1 MGFLDFAIRLKVLVD
16 EMNASREDESIIIAN
31 DVMAQVRNRV
41 QERKV
46 NADGTAF
53 GQYSQALVPQWFFYG
68 KSNTDTAEQ
77 ELKAGN
83 WFVSY
88 ADFRDLNN
96 LPSDDINFTF
106 SGDLFRTTGIVKVE
120 NEADTTTVVLGGQ
133 TTRSEQILEWQEP
146 RYGNIIEPSEQEQ
159 EFAFNAHRKRIEN
172 LINRVFQ

>member
-1 MGFLDFAIRLKVLVD
+1 MSFLDFAIRLKVLVD
-16 EMNASREDESIIIAN
+16 EMNASREDESILIAN

-46 NADGTAF
+46 DADGTAF
-53 GQYSQALVPQWFFYG
+53 GQYSQALVPQWFFYDKAISLG
-68 KSNTDTAEQ
+68 ADKK
-77 ELKAGN
+77 LKTGPY
-83 WFVSY
+83 FVSY
-88 ADFRDLNN
+88 ADFREYNN

-106 SGDLFRTTGIVKVE
+106 TGDLFRTTGIVKVE
-120 NEADTTTVVLGGQ
+120 NENDITTVVLGGQ
-133 TTRSEQILEWQEP
+133 NARSEQILEWQEP

>member
-1 MGFLDFAIRLKVLVD
+1 M
-16 EMNASREDESIIIAN
+16 
-31 DVMAQVRNRV
+31 
-41 QERKV
+41 
-46 NADGTAF
+46 
-53 GQYSQALVPQWFFYG
+53 
-68 KSNTDTAEQ
+68 
-77 ELKAGN
+77 KAGN

-159 EFAFNAHRKRIEN
+159 ELAFNAHRKRIEN

>member
-16 EMNASREDESIIIAN
+16 ELNANREDESIIIAN
-31 DVMAQVRNRV
+31 DVMAQVRTRV

-53 GQYSQALVPQWFFYG
+53 GQYSQALLPQWFYYNRS
-68 KSNTDTAEQ
+68 KTDTAEAD
-77 ELKAGN
+77 LKAGP

-96 LPSDDINFTF
+96 LPSDDIDFTF
-106 SGDLFRTTGIVKVE
+106 TGDLFRTTGIVNVQ
-120 NEADTTTVVLGGQ
+120 NDADATTVTLGGQ
-133 TTRSEQILEWQEP
+133 NARSAQILEWQEP

-172 LINRVFQ
+172 LINRIFQ

>member
-16 EMNASREDESIIIAN
+16 ELNANREDESIIIAN

-68 KSNTDTAEQ
+68 RSNTDTAEAD
-77 ELKAGN
+77 LKAGP

-106 SGDLFRTTGIVKVE
+106 SGDLFRTTGIVNVQ
-120 NEADTTTVVLGGQ
+120 NDADATIVTLGGQ
-133 TTRSEQILEWQEP
+133 NARSAQILEWQEP

-172 LINRVFQ
+172 LINRIFQ